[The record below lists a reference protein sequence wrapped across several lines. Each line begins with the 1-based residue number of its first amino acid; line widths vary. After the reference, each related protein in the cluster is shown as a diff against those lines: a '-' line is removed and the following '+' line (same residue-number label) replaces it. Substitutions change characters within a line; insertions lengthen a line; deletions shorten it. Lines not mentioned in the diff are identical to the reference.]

1 MRSVRPG
8 GLVKDGECT
17 RVEGRPGD
25 SRPAVCLCIVAQALT
40 IRFCRSGRG
49 RRRLRFERGC
59 QLGPRG
65 DVEFGERVR
74 EVGLDCALRDV

>member
-17 RVEGRPGD
+17 RIEGRPGD

-40 IRFCRSGRG
+40 IRFCRESCFDTRSQRLPFAGS
-49 RRRLRFERGC
+49 RR
-59 QLGPRG
+59 PA
-65 DVEFGERVR
+65 RVTSYTCSC
-74 EVGLDCALRDV
+74 EASPMP

>member
-17 RVEGRPGD
+17 RIEGRPGD

-40 IRFCRSGRG
+40 IRFCRKSHRV
-49 RRRLRFERGC
+49 RPVARLRSRAHLNEMIER
-59 QLGPRG
+59 
-65 DVEFGERVR
+65 
-74 EVGLDCALRDV
+74 